1 MQIYKWKIEAD
12 WGHIMLATAMAAVS
26 VWYFLDARDA
36 SQSIYNLILVAPCA
50 AAIVTLYLATLL
62 LEVRIYAANSSHA
75 SQEQSLKKLL
85 QPVAIRNASM
95 MVLLI
100 LYVLVMEPLGFEIA
114 SFLFI
119 GLSLLLQGEQRFGR
133 VLIFSILF
141 SAFAT
146 WLISTL
152 SFTPI
157 PTTLM

>member
-1 MQIYKWKIEAD
+1 MQVYKWKIEAD

-36 SQSIYNLILVAPCA
+36 SQSIYNLILIVPCA
-50 AAIVTLYLATLL
+50 AAIVALYIVTLI
-62 LEVRIYAANSSHA
+62 LEIRIYAANSQHA
-75 SQEQSLKKLL
+75 VQEQSLKNLL
-85 QPVAIRNASM
+85 QPAAIRNASM

-100 LYVLVMEPLGFEIA
+100 LYVLMMEPLGFEIA

-133 VLIFSILF
+133 VIIFSILF
-141 SAFAT
+141 SALAT

-157 PTTLM
+157 PTSLM

>member
-1 MQIYKWKIEAD
+1 MRVCKWKIEAD
-12 WGHIMLATAMAAVS
+12 WGHIMLATAMAAAA

-36 SQSIYNLILVAPCA
+36 SQSIYNLILIVPCA
-50 AAIVTLYLATLL
+50 AAIVALYIVTLI
-62 LEVRIYAANSSHA
+62 LEIRIYAANSQRA
-75 SQEQSLKKLL
+75 VQEQSLKNLL
-85 QPVAIRNASM
+85 QPAAIRNASM

-100 LYVLVMEPLGFEIA
+100 LYVLMMEPLGFEIA

-133 VLIFSILF
+133 VIIFSVLF
-141 SAFAT
+141 SALAT

-157 PTTLM
+157 PTSLM